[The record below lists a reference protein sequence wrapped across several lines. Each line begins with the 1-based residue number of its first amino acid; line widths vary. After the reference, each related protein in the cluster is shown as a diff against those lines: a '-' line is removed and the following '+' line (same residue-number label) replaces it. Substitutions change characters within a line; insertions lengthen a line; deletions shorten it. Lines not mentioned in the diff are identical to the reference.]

1 MPRRS
6 ILVFIS
12 FILLA
17 LYLRRSKGYTEEVEE
32 ISSSSSFRISFPLPL
47 GHLEAP
53 VVVEEPEPEL
63 IPVRPREEMPSEW
76 LRLLRIWE
84 DRQREDQRLQAF
96 ELFDYQN
103 RFEK

>member
-1 MPRRS
+1 M
-6 ILVFIS
+6 
-12 FILLA
+12 
-17 LYLRRSKGYTEEVEE
+17 
-32 ISSSSSFRISFPLPL
+32 
-47 GHLEAP
+47 
-53 VVVEEPEPEL
+53 VVEEPEPEL